1 MTEVVRLG
9 ESATGGSVG
18 VVLGVALALFVL
30 GLLGV
35 MIRRD
40 LLYVLMS
47 LEIMINAAALA
58 FVAAGAKWQQ
68 ADGQVM
74 VILILVAAAAEVG
87 VGLSLVLRLYHRFK
101 TVDGDQISQM
111 KG

>member
-1 MTEVVRLG
+1 MTDIAAVP
-9 ESATGGSVG
+9 TT
-18 VVLGVALALFVL
+18 ALLYIAIAIFTI

-40 LLYVLMS
+40 LLYVLMC
-47 LEIMINAAALA
+47 LEIMVNGAALA
-58 FVAAGAKWQQ
+58 FISAGAKWQQ

-74 VILILVAAAAEVG
+74 VLFILVAAAAEVG
-87 VGLSLVLRLYHRFK
+87 VGLSLVLRLYYRFN
-101 TVDGDQISQM
+101 TVDGDEISTM